1 MIESNLQKQLQKTF
15 SNLGRHSGRIFNENN
30 SGADGLRT
38 KTYRFF
44 GFGWY
49 QNRRKIDEES
59 IKIHILS
66 DPCLRA
72 IFHRFGVV
80 FGISFGA
87 KKAKKI
93 KENLINILI
102 EF

>member
-15 SNLGRHSGRIFNENN
+15 SNMGRHSGRIFNENN

-59 IKIHILS
+59 IKKNLGS
-66 DPCLRA
+66 
-72 IFHRFGVV
+72 RFQ
-80 FGISFGA
+80 S
-87 KKAKKI
+87 
-93 KENLINILI
+93 
-102 EF
+102 EFSPIRGRFLGQS

>member
-38 KTYRFF
+38 KTSRFF

-59 IKIHILS
+59 IMNVYFS
-66 DPCLRA
+66 DPGLRA
-72 IFHRFGVV
+72 IFHRFGVDFWV
-80 FGISFGA
+80 SFGA
-87 KKAKKI
+87 KMAKKS
-93 KENLINILI
+93 KKN
-102 EF
+102 

>member
-49 QNRRKIDEES
+49 QNRRKIEEES
-59 IKIHILS
+59 IKKIFSRIQVSKRILS
-66 DPCLRA
+66 DSGTIKEA
-72 IFHRFGVV
+72 IEFLNLNLEA
-80 FGISFGA
+80 GIS
-87 KKAKKI
+87 I
-93 KENLINILI
+93 
-102 EF
+102 

>member
-38 KTYRFF
+38 KTYTLF

-49 QNRRKIDEES
+49 QNRRKIGKES
-59 IKIHILS
+59 INIFFPRIQVSKRIFS
-66 DPCLRA
+66 DS
-72 IFHRFGVV
+72 GS
-80 FGISFGA
+80 IS
-87 KKAKKI
+87 
-93 KENLINILI
+93 ESVL
-102 EF
+102 EPR